1 MEWTAGNGGD
11 AMPEDMPYVDVD
23 ALDELAIPS
32 YWLVW
37 GLQWPGECD
46 AAEAAAAIAPAMIP
60 RDIVGSDVCQVLG
73 CADLYA
79 RKHGHRVIFF
89 SDLTSMFA
97 AAGTSWSQLGVDWE
111 RALQELRSG
120 KFPLMFLTISEHAY
134 AVICNPARSA
144 NPVVTPTRPDGAGDE
159 RELVRRAVDRQ
170 LAADWPEY
178 VHSLADSG
186 RISRST

>member
-1 MEWTAGNGGD
+1 
-11 AMPEDMPYVDVD
+11 MPEVMPHVDVD
-23 ALDELAIPS
+23 ALDELASPP

-37 GLQWPGECD
+37 GLQWPGARD

-60 RDIVGSDVCQVLG
+60 RDILGSDAYQVLG

-120 KFPLMFLTISEHAY
+120 PFPLMFLTISEHAY
-134 AVICNPARSA
+134 AVICDPARSA
-144 NPVVTPTRPDGAGDE
+144 IPVVTAARPGVADDE
-159 RELVRRAVDRQ
+159 RELVRQAIARQ
-170 LAADWPEY
+170 LAPDWPKY
-178 VHSLADSG
+178 VRSLVDDGHVNRTICRADRG
-186 RISRST
+186 

>member
-1 MEWTAGNGGD
+1 
-11 AMPEDMPYVDVD
+11 MPEDMPYVDVD
-23 ALDELAIPS
+23 ALDELASPS

-37 GLQWPGECD
+37 GLQWPSDCD
-46 AAEAAAAIAPAMIP
+46 VAEAAAAIAPHLIP
-60 RDIVGSDVCQVLG
+60 RDIMGSDAYQILG

-120 KFPLMFLTISEHAY
+120 LFPLMFLTISEHAY
-134 AVICNPARSA
+134 ALICDPARSA
-144 NPVVTPTRPDGAGDE
+144 NPVVTAARPGVAGDE
-159 RELVRRAVDRQ
+159 RELVRQTAARQ
-170 LAADWPEY
+170 LAADWPGY
-178 VHSLADSG
+178 VRSLVDDG